1 MYEETTHYTLTELA
15 VSCELGLHEMLVNI
29 KSLYWLNNMFIF
41 LCLLMNNGDF
51 SSIHKKYNY
60 LIWCIDHKSL
70 VEGGIR
76 SISIIITVLQKLW
89 NNISVDPKTAVFGYN
104 D

>member
-29 KSLYWLNNMFIF
+29 KSLYSLNNMFIF

-51 SSIHKKYNY
+51 SSIHKN
-60 LIWCIDHKSL
+60 
-70 VEGGIR
+70 
-76 SISIIITVLQKLW
+76 III
-89 NNISVDPKTAVFGYN
+89 
-104 D
+104 